1 MSNVLLLQARDDGDA
16 MLEHELS
23 CFVERTGVER
33 ERFVAINM
41 VAVDPEDWP
50 DFTDVSA
57 ALVGGSGDYSVV
69 SGGFDWHEPALE
81 YVRQIVARNLPFFAS
96 CFGFQL
102 LVQALGGK
110 LVSDPTMG
118 EVGTYEMTLTEK
130 GQSDAFFGDLPP
142 KFMAQCGHNDS
153 AVELP
158 PGAIQLASS
167 ERCELQA
174 LRLVGRPIWATQF
187 HPELDMQANMTR
199 YVRYL
204 TNYAD
209 RPMDED
215 EAWLTA
221 REMHEPTPHA
231 NALLSRFVHQFD

>member
-1 MSNVLLLQARDDGDA
+1 

-23 CFVERTGVER
+23 CFVERTGVDR
-33 ERFVAINM
+33 QRFLSINM
-41 VAVDPEDWP
+41 VAVDPADWP
-50 DFTDVSA
+50 DFDGISA
-57 ALVGGSGDYSVV
+57 AMVGGSGDYSVV
-69 SGGFDWHEPALE
+69 AGGFDWHEPALD
-81 YVRQIVARNLPFFAS
+81 YVRRIADKSLPFFAS

-110 LVSDPTMG
+110 LVSDRSMA
-118 EVGTYEMTLTEK
+118 EVGTFEMTLTDH
-130 GQSDAFFGDLPP
+130 GQADSFFGHLPP
-142 KFMAQCGHNDS
+142 IFMAQCGHNDS

-158 PGAIQLASS
+158 RGAIRLASS
-167 ERCELQA
+167 ERCNLQA
-174 LRLVGRPIWATQF
+174 LRLVGKPIWATQF
-187 HPELDMQANMTR
+187 HPELDMDANMTR

-209 RPMDED
+209 RPMSED

-221 REMHEPTPHA
+221 REMHEPSPHA